1 MLADQERNVDEAVAI
16 MGGSAVTLRQHLAIL
31 AKYGLVARRRRNRK
45 IVYGIT
51 SRGRKALEVLGAAEH
66 LESGALI

>member
-1 MLADQERNVDEAVAI
+1 
-16 MGGSAVTLRQHLAIL
+16 MGWLRA
-31 AKYGLVARRRRNRK
+31 GRNRK

-66 LESGALI
+66 LEKACKPQGLPFTHRT